1 MGALRGRSQGPVL
14 SPTNRAVPGIARSEN
29 HVDCLKSWPDNPG
42 GYQAASAVSRKLA
55 SLGSADWEDR
65 S

>member
-1 MGALRGRSQGPVL
+1 MGPLRLPQGPAL
-14 SPTNRAVPGIARSEN
+14 FPTDRAVLGIARPEN
-29 HVDCLKSWPDNPG
+29 HVDFLKYWPDNPA
-42 GYQAASAVSRKLA
+42 GYQAASAASRKLA